1 MQKRNLCGG
10 SLIVNYPSVT
20 IENAVNELSKLP
32 GIGKKSALRFAL
44 FLLKSRVE
52 EVEKLSTA
60 IIDLKNKTVFCSH
73 CHNISDTEICN
84 ICSSP
89 RRDKS
94 LVCVVEDVRDVL
106 AIENTNQFFGTYHV
120 LGGVISP
127 LEGISPQSLTIGS
140 LLEKVKGGTIK
151 ELILALSSTMEGD
164 TTAFYIAKK
173 MKEFGVKITT
183 IARGIPVGGELEF
196 TDEITLGRSI
206 IKRVEFN

>member
-1 MQKRNLCGG
+1 M
-10 SLIVNYPSVT
+10 NYPSLT

-44 FLLKSRVE
+44 FLLKSE
-52 EVEKLSTA
+52 TTAVEKISLA
-60 IIDLKNKTVFCSH
+60 IMDLKNKTVFCKD
-73 CHNISDTEICN
+73 CHNISDTETCN
-84 ICSSP
+84 ICASP
-89 RRDKS
+89 KRDKS
-94 LVCVVEDVRDVL
+94 VVCVVEDVRDVL
-106 AIENTNQFFGTYHV
+106 AIENTNQYFGTYHV

-127 LEGISPQSLTIGS
+127 LEGVAPNNLTIGS
-140 LLEKVKGGTIK
+140 LLEKVKNGTIK

-173 MKEFGVKITT
+173 TKEFNVKLTT

>member
-1 MQKRNLCGG
+1 M
-10 SLIVNYPSVT
+10 NYPSLT

-44 FLLKSRVE
+44 FLLKSE
-52 EVEKLSTA
+52 TAAVEKISLA
-60 IIDLKNKTVFCSH
+60 ILDLKNKTVFCKE
-73 CHNISDTEICN
+73 CHNISDADVCN
-84 ICSSP
+84 ICASP
-89 RRDKS
+89 KRDKS
-94 LVCVVEDVRDVL
+94 VVCVVEDVRDVL
-106 AIENTNQFFGTYHV
+106 AIENTNQYFGTYHV

-127 LEGISPQSLTIGS
+127 LEGVSPNNLSIGS
-140 LLEKVKGGTIK
+140 LLEKVKNGTIK

-173 MKEFGVKITT
+173 TKEFNVKLTT

>member
-1 MQKRNLCGG
+1 MNF
-10 SLIVNYPSVT
+10 PSTT

-44 FLLKSRVE
+44 FLLKSDLSD
-52 EVEKLSTA
+52 VEKIATSILE
-60 IIDLKNKTVFCSH
+60 LKNKTKFCSN
-73 CHNISDTEICN
+73 CHNISDNELCN
-84 ICSSP
+84 ICESTK
-89 RRDKS
+89 RDKS
-94 LVCVVEDVRDVL
+94 LVCVVEDLRDVL

-127 LEGISPQSLTIGS
+127 LEGISPSNINIES
-140 LLEKVKGGTIK
+140 LLKKIKSGTIN

-164 TTAFYIAKK
+164 TTAYYIAKK
-173 MKEFGVKITT
+173 VRDYNIKITT

-206 IKRVEFN
+206 LKRIDFN

>member
-1 MQKRNLCGG
+1 
-10 SLIVNYPSVT
+10 VNYPSVT

-44 FLLKSRVE
+44 FLLKSQVE

-60 IIDLKNKTVFCSH
+60 IIDLKNNTVFCFY
-73 CHNISDTEICN
+73 CHNISDATVCN
-84 ICSSP
+84 ICSSS

-94 LVCVVEDVRDVL
+94 LVCVVEDIRDVL

-127 LEGISPQSLTIGS
+127 LEGISPQSLTIDS
-140 LLEKVKGGTIK
+140 LLEKVKGGVIK

>member
-1 MQKRNLCGG
+1 LNF
-10 SLIVNYPSVT
+10 PSST

-44 FLLKSRVE
+44 FLLKSDAT
-52 EVEKLSTA
+52 EVEKIATS
-60 IIDLKNKTVFCSH
+60 IIDLKKNTRFCSN
-73 CHNISDTEICN
+73 CHNISDNDLCN
-84 ICSSP
+84 ICESP
-89 RRDKS
+89 KRDKS
-94 LVCVVEDVRDVL
+94 LVCVVEDLRDVL

-127 LEGISPQSLTIGS
+127 LEGISPSNINIES
-140 LLEKVKGGTIK
+140 LLKKIKANTIK

-164 TTAFYIAKK
+164 TTAYYIAKK
-173 MKEFGVKITT
+173 GKEYNIKITT

-206 IKRVEFN
+206 LKRIDFN

>member
-1 MQKRNLCGG
+1 
-10 SLIVNYPSVT
+10 VNYPSVT

-44 FLLKSRVE
+44 FLLKSQVE
-52 EVEKLSTA
+52 EVERLSTA

-73 CHNISDTEICN
+73 CHNISDATICN
-84 ICSSP
+84 ICSSS

-127 LEGISPQSLTIGS
+127 LEGISPQSLTIDS

>member
-1 MQKRNLCGG
+1 
-10 SLIVNYPSVT
+10 VNYPSST
-20 IENAVNELSKLP
+20 ILNAVNELSRLP

-44 FLLKSRVE
+44 FLLKSQNEDVE
-52 EVEKLSTA
+52 RISNALL
-60 IIDLKNKTVFCSH
+60 DLKKKTVFCKT
-73 CHNISDTEICN
+73 CHNISDSEICL
-84 ICSSP
+84 ICNSP
-89 RRDKS
+89 KRDKS
-94 LVCVVEDVRDVL
+94 IVCIVEDVRDVL
-106 AIENTNQFFGTYHV
+106 AIENTNQYFGVYHV

-127 LEGISPQSLTIGS
+127 LEGISPQHLTIDS
-140 LLEKVKGGTIK
+140 LIEKVQSGAIK

-173 MKEFGVKITT
+173 VKDYGIKITS

>member
-60 IIDLKNKTVFCSH
+60 IIDLKNKTVFCSL

>member
-1 MQKRNLCGG
+1 MQF
-10 SLIVNYPSVT
+10 PSST

-44 FLLKSRVE
+44 FLLKSDYAQVE
-52 EVEKLSTA
+52 RISEA
-60 IIDLKNKTVFCSH
+60 ILDLKKKTVFCSV
-73 CHNISDTEICN
+73 CHNISNSEVCN
-84 ICSSP
+84 ICASP
-89 RRDKS
+89 KREKS
-94 LVCVVEDVRDVL
+94 IVCVVEDVRDVL
-106 AIENTNQFFGTYHV
+106 AIENTNQYFGVYHV

-127 LEGISPQSLTIGS
+127 LEGISPNNLNLDSLIQ
-140 LLEKVKGGTIK
+140 KVSTGAIK

-173 MKEFGVKITT
+173 VKDFNVKLTT
-183 IARGIPVGGELEF
+183 IARGIPMGGELEF

>member
-1 MQKRNLCGG
+1 M
-10 SLIVNYPSVT
+10 NYPSLT

-44 FLLKSRVE
+44 FLLKSEAVA
-52 EVEKLSTA
+52 VEKISLA
-60 IIDLKNKTVFCSH
+60 IMDLKNKTVFCKE
-73 CHNISDTEICN
+73 CHNISDSEICN
-84 ICSSP
+84 ICASP
-89 RRDKS
+89 KRDKS
-94 LVCVVEDVRDVL
+94 VVCVVEDVRDVL
-106 AIENTNQFFGTYHV
+106 AIENTNQYFGTYHV

-127 LEGISPQSLTIGS
+127 LEGVSPNNLTIGP
-140 LLEKVKGGTIK
+140 LLEKVKDGTIK

-173 MKEFGVKITT
+173 TKEFNVKLTT

>member
-1 MQKRNLCGG
+1 
-10 SLIVNYPSVT
+10 VNYPSVT

-44 FLLKSRVE
+44 FLLKSQVE
-52 EVEKLSTA
+52 EVERLSTA

-73 CHNISDTEICN
+73 CHNISDATICN

-106 AIENTNQFFGTYHV
+106 AIENTNQYFGTYHV

-127 LEGISPQSLTIGS
+127 LEGISPQSLTIDS
-140 LLEKVKGGTIK
+140 LVEKVRNGTIK

-206 IKRVEFN
+206 IKRIEFN